1 MEAFEQARTT
11 RTTTIAQRTVKCAF
25 CHDTIPFTVAIKTKG
40 VCRICIAEIAEL
52 GWRVVYDREQ
62 NFGEIPANLRIAYN
76 L

>member
-1 MEAFEQARTT
+1 MESVQVARTT

-25 CHDTIPFTVAIKTKG
+25 CRDTIPLTVAIKTKG
-40 VCRICIAEIAEL
+40 VCRLCMEEIAEF

-62 NFGEIPANLRIAYN
+62 NLGEIPSNLKDAYD

>member
-1 MEAFEQARTT
+1 MEALEQARTT

-25 CHDTIPFTVAIKTKG
+25 CHDTIPFTVAIKSKG

-62 NFGEIPANLRIAYN
+62 NLGEIPANLRTAYN